1 MAMKDNYVV
10 SGSRDNTLRLW
21 NLDTFQ
27 CEGVLQGHVAAVRCV
42 CFDGKK
48 IVSGS
53 YDYTVKVYFT
63 VLPVILIIIP
73 DLRFGIHMLKMDRN
87 FSLHCKDI
95 NKESIRFNS
104 MERLLLV
111 VH

>member
-1 MAMKDNYVV
+1 MKDNYVV

-53 YDYTVKVYFT
+53 YDYTVKV
-63 VLPVILIIIP
+63 
-73 DLRFGIHMLKMDRN
+73 
-87 FSLHCKDI
+87 
-95 NKESIRFNS
+95 
-104 MERLLLV
+104 
-111 VH
+111 

>member
-1 MAMKDNYVV
+1 MRCMAMKDNYVV

-53 YDYTVKVYFT
+53 YDYTVKVVYF
-63 VLPVILIIIP
+63 IA
-73 DLRFGIHMLKMDRN
+73 RFCVYL
-87 FSLHCKDI
+87 
-95 NKESIRFNS
+95 
-104 MERLLLV
+104 
-111 VH
+111 